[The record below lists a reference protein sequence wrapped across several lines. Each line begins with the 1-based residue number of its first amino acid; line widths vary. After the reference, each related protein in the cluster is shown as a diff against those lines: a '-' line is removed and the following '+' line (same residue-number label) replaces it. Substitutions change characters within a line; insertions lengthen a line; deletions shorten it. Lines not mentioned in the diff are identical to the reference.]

1 MTEDKIMQNLTEERT
16 GQLIR
21 ELRLKAGW
29 TQKELGMKIGISDK
43 AISKWERGL
52 SFPDITLLP
61 RLAEVFHVSVGEII
75 SGQQLS
81 EPALN
86 PELLDDVVADTL
98 AYSQR
103 DSFSKVKRIF
113 CLIFLP
119 LIFSAMFLCA
129 VINLAVNHQLSW
141 ALYPIGALAI
151 VLALTLALVLPKHWR
166 LEIVMGT
173 LEISLMIYLA
183 MIEQLSGTSGW
194 LIPLALP
201 ISLVAVVCLY
211 LLLKLWTCLKRK
223 WQILAGSMLIL
234 ALGPALSIHF
244 LLTCSGISRPMTSDW
259 ILLGSLLSAAVLFHF
274 IDRVRR

>member
-1 MTEDKIMQNLTEERT
+1 MQNLTEERT

-86 PELLDDVVADTL
+86 PEQLDDVVADTL

-129 VINLAVNHQLSW
+129 DCESIWRILSSILIHIAGTASASLCLLKKGKKPLW
-141 ALYPIGALAI
+141 THHPKWIYLGGAIGVCTTVFQCIAAESMSITSVVALGLLGQTIASLFIGKLRCADEKRLFPQS
-151 VLALTLALVLPKHWR
+151 ALTL
-166 LEIVMGT
+166 
-173 LEISLMIYLA
+173 
-183 MIEQLSGTSGW
+183 
-194 LIPLALP
+194 
-201 ISLVAVVCLY
+201 C
-211 LLLKLWTCLKRK
+211 
-223 WQILAGSMLIL
+223 
-234 ALGPALSIHF
+234 
-244 LLTCSGISRPMTSDW
+244 
-259 ILLGSLLSAAVLFHF
+259 LSASESS
-274 IDRVRR
+274 

>member
-86 PELLDDVVADTL
+86 PEQLDDVVADTL

-151 VLALTLALVLPKHWR
+151 VLALTLAL
-166 LEIVMGT
+166 
-173 LEISLMIYLA
+173 
-183 MIEQLSGTSGW
+183 IEQLSGTSGW
-194 LIPLALP
+194 LLPLALP

-234 ALGPALSIHF
+234 ALGPALSIQF
-244 LLTCSGISRPMTSDW
+244 LLSCNGISRPMTSDW

-274 IDRVRR
+274 IDRARR

>member
-1 MTEDKIMQNLTEERT
+1 MQNLTEERT

-86 PELLDDVVADTL
+86 PEQLDDVVADTL

-141 ALYPIGALAI
+141 ALYPIGALTI
-151 VLALTLALVLPKHWR
+151 VLVLTLALVLPKHWR
-166 LEIVMGT
+166 LEIGDGHPGNF
-173 LEISLMIYLA
+173 IDD
-183 MIEQLSGTSGW
+183 LSGDDRAAQRHLRLADSAGFAHQSGRRG
-194 LIPLALP
+194 LP
-201 ISLVAVVCLY
+201 VS
-211 LLLKLWTCLKRK
+211 
-223 WQILAGSMLIL
+223 
-234 ALGPALSIHF
+234 
-244 LLTCSGISRPMTSDW
+244 
-259 ILLGSLLSAAVLFHF
+259 SA
-274 IDRVRR
+274 

>member
-1 MTEDKIMQNLTEERT
+1 MQNLTEERT

-86 PELLDDVVADTL
+86 PEQLDDVVADTL

-141 ALYPIGALAI
+141 AFYPIGALAI

-183 MIEQLSGTSGW
+183 MIEKLSGTSGW

-234 ALGPALSIHF
+234 ALGPALSIQF

-274 IDRVRR
+274 IDRARH

>member
-1 MTEDKIMQNLTEERT
+1 M
-16 GQLIR
+16 
-21 ELRLKAGW
+21 
-29 TQKELGMKIGISDK
+29 
-43 AISKWERGL
+43 

-86 PELLDDVVADTL
+86 PEQLDDVVADTL

-151 VLALTLALVLPKHWR
+151 VLALTLALILPKHWR

-183 MIEQLSGTSGW
+183 MIEKLSGTSGW

-234 ALGPALSIHF
+234 ALGPALSIQF

-274 IDRVRR
+274 IDRARR

>member
-1 MTEDKIMQNLTEERT
+1 MQNLTEEQT

-52 SFPDITLLP
+52 SFPVITLLP

-86 PELLDDVVADTL
+86 PEQLDDVVADTL

-119 LIFSAMFLCA
+119 LIFSSFCFSASICA
-129 VINLAVNHQLSW
+129 SFRGTAPVTTAS
-141 ALYPIGALAI
+141 AI
-151 VLALTLALVLPKHWR
+151 P
-166 LEIVMGT
+166 
-173 LEISLMIYLA
+173 
-183 MIEQLSGTSGW
+183 
-194 LIPLALP
+194 
-201 ISLVAVVCLY
+201 
-211 LLLKLWTCLKRK
+211 
-223 WQILAGSMLIL
+223 
-234 ALGPALSIHF
+234 
-244 LLTCSGISRPMTSDW
+244 
-259 ILLGSLLSAAVLFHF
+259 
-274 IDRVRR
+274 